1 MKNGGVMR
9 KLSHLLL
16 AALMLCPAAC
26 RADDTEDWIM
36 DTSSIGQD
44 RNGVIRND
52 QILEMGVPTASALQM
67 EGESSLRLGNV
78 DRALVALQRA
88 TELAPMDMDKR
99 ILYGE
104 CLEKKLMAQKP
115 KDPRLYNFI
124 IKQWLWVATK
134 AEFAD
139 QAMQG
144 RAHLGTMTGTAPKLF
159 EKPEKFLARVLI
171 PEDGSAKVVVGG
183 PKARAIAEKKKDK
196 EEL

>member
-1 MKNGGVMR
+1 MKKISGLVF
-9 KLSHLLL
+9 
-16 AALMLCPAAC
+16 AALLVFPAAC
-26 RADDTEDWIM
+26 RAGDTEDWIM
-36 DTSSIGQD
+36 DTSGIGQD

-88 TELAPMDMDKR
+88 TELAPLDMDKR

-115 KDPRLYNFI
+115 RDPRLYNYLV
-124 IKQWLWVATK
+124 KQWLFVATK

-139 QAMQG
+139 QSMQG
-144 RAHLGTMTGTAPKLF
+144 RAHLGVLTGAAPKLF

-171 PEDGSAKVVVGG
+171 PEDGSARVVLGG
-183 PKARAIAEKKKDK
+183 PKARALAEKSKTSK